1 MIKLFSTNDR
11 NKTKGNKIQ
20 GRFMKLRL
28 KRLRMVVLLVF
39 FTPFSFGKSVT
50 YVIDSNHTFP
60 AFEADHMGGLSLW
73 RGKINSTSGEI
84 ILDKKNRTGSV
95 NVVMEMDSID
105 FGHDEMNKRA
115 KSDDMFDIEE
125 FPQATYEGKLT
136 NFQDGAPTKVEG
148 ELTLHGIS
156 KNVDLEIN
164 AFKCRLHPFKLKE
177 VCGADLRGNIMRD
190 DFGIKYAKVL
200 GFKMDVA
207 LRIGVEAVK
216 K

>member
-1 MIKLFSTNDR
+1 
-11 NKTKGNKIQ
+11 
-20 GRFMKLRL
+20 MKVRL
-28 KRLRMVVLLVF
+28 KRLMMIVLLVSVA
-39 FTPFSFGKSVT
+39 PLSFGKP
-50 YVIDSNHTFP
+50 VIYEIDPNHTFP

-84 ILDKKNRTGSV
+84 ILDKKNKTGSV
-95 NVVMEMDSID
+95 NVVMEMLSID

-125 FPQATYEGKLT
+125 FPQASYEGKLI

-148 ELTLHGIS
+148 ELTLHGIT
-156 KNVDLEIN
+156 KNVDLEIK
-164 AFKCRLHPFKLKE
+164 AFKCRLHPFKLRE

-190 DFGIKYAKVL
+190 DFGIKYGKML
-200 GFKMDVA
+200 GFKMGVA
-207 LRIGVEAVK
+207 LRIGVEAIK

>member
-1 MIKLFSTNDR
+1 
-11 NKTKGNKIQ
+11 
-20 GRFMKLRL
+20 MKVRL
-28 KRLRMVVLLVF
+28 KRLMMIVLLVSVA
-39 FTPFSFGKSVT
+39 PLSFGKPVT
-50 YVIDSNHTFP
+50 YEIDPNHTFP

-84 ILDKKNRTGSV
+84 VLDKKNKTGSV
-95 NVVMEMDSID
+95 NVVMEMLSID

-125 FPQATYEGKLT
+125 FPQARYEGKLI

-148 ELTLHGIS
+148 ELTLHGIT
-156 KNVDLEIN
+156 KNVDVEIK
-164 AFKCRLHPFKLKE
+164 AFKCRLHPFKLRE

-190 DFGIKYAKVL
+190 DFGIKYGKML
-200 GFKMDVA
+200 GFKMGVA
-207 LRIGVEAVK
+207 LRIGVEAIK